1 MHKMARAFCPGMGR
15 ASSSRNEMALS
26 SGRVP
31 ISSSGRG
38 GGSSSRRGDSRPICH
53 DARRKHVTMN
63 SRLRH
68 G

>member
-53 DARRKHVTMN
+53 GEVQVSSN
-63 SRLRH
+63 VLPFFF
-68 G
+68 